1 MAVSSAARAPSSPG
15 APGSA
20 RASSWDGARTRR
32 YQWSGWGFVGP
43 FLAVFAF
50 ALVAPIGY
58 AIYLSLYRHQLIG
71 GTVFVGL
78 ANYHQ
83 ALTDPQFWES
93 LRHVGIFLVFQV
105 PIMLVLALVAAL
117 ALDSAR
123 LRWAPLYRLAIFL
136 PYAVPAV
143 VAALMWGF
151 MYGSQFGLV
160 ADLSNFFRVHLPD
173 PLSSSWVLASIGNIV
188 TWEFTGYNMLI
199 FFSALRS
206 VPADLYEAAEIDG
219 ASALEIVWWIKLPAL
234 RPAIVVAGIFSV
246 IGSLQL
252 FNEPN
257 ILQQLAPDTISTNFT
272 PNMYAYNLS
281 FAGQEYNYS
290 AAIAIVMGII
300 TMIIAYAVQLSGRR
314 RAA

>member
-1 MAVSSAARAPSSPG
+1 MSATSAAAASPG
-15 APGSA
+15 AV
-20 RASSWDGARTRR
+20 RR
-32 YQWSGWGFVGP
+32 PRRRRRWTGWGFVGP

-50 ALVAPIGY
+50 ALVAPVGY
-58 AIYLSLYRHQLIG
+58 AIYLSLFRQQLIG
-71 GTVFVGL
+71 GNAFVWL
-78 ANYHQ
+78 ANYRQ
-83 ALTDPQFWES
+83 ALTDPRFWES
-93 LRHVGIFLVFQV
+93 LRRVVIFLAVQV
-105 PIMLVLALVAAL
+105 PVMLALALLAAL

-123 LRWAPLYRLAIFL
+123 LRWAPLYRLSIFL

-143 VAALMWGF
+143 VASLMWGF

-160 ADLSNFFRVHLPD
+160 ADLSSFLGVRLPD
-173 PLSSSWVLASIGNIV
+173 PLGSSWVLASIGNIV

-199 FFSALRS
+199 FYSALRA
-206 VPADLYEAAEIDG
+206 VPGELYEAAEIDG
-219 ASALEIVWWIKLPAL
+219 ATALTIVRRIKLAAL
-234 RPAIVVAGIFSV
+234 RPALVIATIFSV

-257 ILQQLAPDTISTNFT
+257 ILQQLAPDTIGTYFT

-300 TMIIAYAVQLSGRR
+300 TMIIASAVQRSGMR